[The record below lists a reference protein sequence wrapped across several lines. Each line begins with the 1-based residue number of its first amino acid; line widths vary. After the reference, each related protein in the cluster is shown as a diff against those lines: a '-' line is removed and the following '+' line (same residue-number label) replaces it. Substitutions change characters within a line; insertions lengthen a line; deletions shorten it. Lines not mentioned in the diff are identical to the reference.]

1 MKALFAVSLLAV
13 ALVGCGGSSSSNNSG
28 AEDGGDQSSEG
39 GLTTDNMQDV
49 LDQAN
54 TARDELDALLEAPQK
69 VPFLARLNIG
79 EEQTLVTQGVLSAK
93 ATCIDI
99 SSGQDGSEA
108 EVEVSYISTAEGTLN
123 SEEYGYME
131 QNEDYPFASSTDI
144 SNIDIDEGSVVAPTG
159 DHISINGETMMLS
172 ANAQGTDC
180 MVAGMAFVM
189 KGVEAGEFSITELA
203 GSDDER

>member
-1 MKALFAVSLLAV
+1 
-13 ALVGCGGSSSSNNSG
+13 
-28 AEDGGDQSSEG
+28 
-39 GLTTDNMQDV
+39 
-49 LDQAN
+49 
-54 TARDELDALLEAPQK
+54 
-69 VPFLARLNIG
+69 
-79 EEQTLVTQGVLSAK
+79 
-93 ATCIDI
+93 
-99 SSGQDGSEA
+99 SGQDGSEA

-131 QNEDYPFASSTDI
+131 QNEDYPFASSTYI
-144 SNIDIDEGSVVAPTG
+144 SDIDIDEGSVFAPTG

-189 KGVEAGEFSITELA
+189 KGAEAGEFSITELA